1 MKIVESV
8 ARMSTLVK
16 MLKKEGRSIGFVPTM
31 GALHEGHL
39 SLVRAA
45 KKHADIVVMSIFIN
59 PIQFVRGEDFDKYPR
74 DIKKDEEMAR
84 SSGVDIVFYPSP
96 DDIYPQG
103 YSTYVEVERLT
114 DGLCGVRRTGH
125 FKGVATVVAKLFNII
140 RPNIAYFG
148 QKDAQQAIV
157 IKKMV
162 EDLNMGIE
170 VRMLPTVREPDGLA
184 MSSRNAYLSETERR
198 QAPVLYEALRKAESM
213 IRLGEKDPRKVVKT
227 AEKIINNIHSAKVE
241 YLSVV
246 DTKWLKEV
254 QAISGEVMVALA
266 VSFGQTRL
274 IDNVIVKSQ
283 VQDAG

>member
-1 MKIVESV
+1 
-8 ARMSTLVK
+8 
-16 MLKKEGRSIGFVPTM
+16 M